1 VPSAKRPP
9 SVIARGGVHYLAEQD
24 YRLMTQLNDLATA
37 GAGAQNKLG
46 AHAQPTA
53 GARLLRG
60 LLVGAVLLFCIGA
73 AALGMVQPAPA
84 EPIPPEQSLVQNV
97 LPFPLN
103 ADPTPAEHTATALD
117 TPYVTETR
125 IRSGDTFA
133 TILKRLDLAD
143 TGLTSYL
150 AKEAKVRFAS
160 KLVPGRSVQAATDH
174 NGQLQWIR
182 YFHTPTSDSTGQPT
196 VKLLQINATTEGF
209 DAQELE
215 LPSEVHLE
223 VAVGT
228 IERSLFATTDAASIP
243 DGITM
248 QIAEVLGSKIDF
260 FRGIHRGDQFRVV
273 YENRTF
279 EGRPAGPGRVL
290 AVEFVNKGKIS
301 TAVWFSPDG
310 KTGSYY
316 DLEGESLR
324 GAFLRNSIKFSRV
337 SSTFGLRTL
346 ANNQAWS
353 GHHPGVDYV
362 APSGTPIHATADG
375 VVQLAGWHF
384 GYGNTIILKHHSKIT
399 TLYAHQSRFA
409 DGMTVGTKVSQGQ
422 LIGYVGSTGWSTGAH
437 LHYEFRV
444 ADKPIDPLS
453 ATAAMPAAT
462 PLEPEHRAQ
471 FAQAI
476 APYRQQLQ
484 VLAQFQGVV
493 PEISSVAV
501 R

>member
-1 VPSAKRPP
+1 
-9 SVIARGGVHYLAEQD
+9 
-24 YRLMTQLNDLATA
+24 MTRNNDLATVEA
-37 GAGAQNKLG
+37 GALTALG
-46 AHAQPTA
+46 TSDKAST
-53 GARLLRG
+53 GSRLLRG
-60 LLVGAVLLFCIGA
+60 LLLSAALLLCIGA
-73 AALGMVQPAPA
+73 AALGMVQPAQT

-97 LPFPLN
+97 LPFPLE
-103 ADPTPAEHTATALD
+103 ADPTPAEHSATAPN

-125 IRSGDTFA
+125 IRSGDTIA
-133 TILKRLDLAD
+133 TILKRLDITDSSLS
-143 TGLTSYL
+143 TYL

-174 NGQLQWIR
+174 NGQLQWVR
-182 YFHTPTSDSTGQPT
+182 YFHTPTSNSTGEPT
-196 VKLLQINATTEGF
+196 VKLLQINAAADGF
-209 DAQELE
+209 TAEELE
-215 LPSEVHLE
+215 LPSEVHIE

-228 IERSLFATTDAASIP
+228 IERSLFATTDAAGIP
-243 DGITM
+243 DNITM
-248 QIAEVLGSKIDF
+248 QMAEVLGSKIDF

-290 AVEFVNKGKIS
+290 AVEFINKGKSS

-316 DLEGESLR
+316 NLEGESLR
-324 GAFLRNSIKFSRV
+324 GAFLRNSIKFSRI
-337 SSTFGLRTL
+337 SSTFGLRTI

-362 APSGTPIHATADG
+362 APTGTPIHATADG

-409 DGMTVGTKVSQGQ
+409 DGITVGTKVSQGQ

-462 PLEPEHRAQ
+462 PLEPEQRVE
-471 FAQAI
+471 FAQAV

-484 VLAQFQGVV
+484 VLAKFQEVM

>member
-1 VPSAKRPP
+1 
-9 SVIARGGVHYLAEQD
+9 
-24 YRLMTQLNDLATA
+24 
-37 GAGAQNKLG
+37 
-46 AHAQPTA
+46 
-53 GARLLRG
+53 
-60 LLVGAVLLFCIGA
+60 
-73 AALGMVQPAPA
+73 
-84 EPIPPEQSLVQNV
+84 
-97 LPFPLN
+97 
-103 ADPTPAEHTATALD
+103 
-117 TPYVTETR
+117 
-125 IRSGDTFA
+125 
-133 TILKRLDLAD
+133 
-143 TGLTSYL
+143 
-150 AKEAKVRFAS
+150 
-160 KLVPGRSVQAATDH
+160 
-174 NGQLQWIR
+174 
-182 YFHTPTSDSTGQPT
+182 
-196 VKLLQINATTEGF
+196 LLQINAEADGF
-209 DAQELE
+209 TAEELE
-215 LPSEVHLE
+215 LPSEVHIE

-228 IERSLFATTDAASIP
+228 IERSLFATTDAAGIP
-243 DGITM
+243 DNITM
-248 QIAEVLGSKIDF
+248 QMAEVLGSKIDF

-290 AVEFVNKGKIS
+290 AVEFMNKGKSS

-316 DLEGESLR
+316 NLEGESLR
-324 GAFLRNSIKFSRV
+324 GAFLRNSIKFSRI
-337 SSTFGLRTL
+337 SSTFGLRTI

-362 APSGTPIHATADG
+362 APTGTPIHATADG
-375 VVQLAGWHF
+375 VVQLVGWHF

-409 DGMTVGTKVSQGQ
+409 DGIAVGTKVSQGQ
-422 LIGYVGSTGWSTGAH
+422 LIGYVGSTGWSTGPH

-462 PLEPEHRAQ
+462 PLEPEQRAE
-471 FAQAI
+471 FAQAV

-484 VLAQFQGVV
+484 VLAKFQEVM

>member
-1 VPSAKRPP
+1 
-9 SVIARGGVHYLAEQD
+9 
-24 YRLMTQLNDLATA
+24 MTRNNDLANA
-37 GAGAQNKLG
+37 GAISLTALG
-46 AHAQPTA
+46 TSNQVGT
-53 GARLLRG
+53 GSRLLRG
-60 LLVGAVLLFCIGA
+60 LLLSVVLLLCIGA
-73 AALGMVQPAPA
+73 AALGMVQPAQT

-97 LPFPLN
+97 LPFPLS
-103 ADPTPAEHTATALD
+103 ADPTPAEHSATAPN

-125 IRSGDTFA
+125 IRSGDTIA
-133 TILKRLDLAD
+133 TILKRLDITDSSLS
-143 TGLTSYL
+143 SYL

-174 NGQLQWIR
+174 NGRLQWVR
-182 YFHTPTSDSTGQPT
+182 YFHTPTSNSTGEPT
-196 VKLLQINATTEGF
+196 VKLLQINAEADGF
-209 DAQELE
+209 TAEELE
-215 LPSEVHLE
+215 LPSEVHIE

-228 IERSLFATTDAASIP
+228 IERSLFATTDAAGIP
-243 DGITM
+243 DNITM
-248 QIAEVLGSKIDF
+248 QMAEVLGSKIDF

-290 AVEFVNKGKIS
+290 AVEFMNKGKSS

-316 DLEGESLR
+316 NLDGESLR
-324 GAFLRNSIKFSRV
+324 GAFLRNSIKFSRI
-337 SSTFGLRTL
+337 SSTFGLRTI

-362 APSGTPIHATADG
+362 APTGTPIHATADG

-409 DGMTVGTKVSQGQ
+409 DGITVGTKVSQGQ
-422 LIGYVGSTGWSTGAH
+422 LIGYVGSTGWSTGPH

-462 PLEPEHRAQ
+462 PLEPEQRAE
-471 FAQAI
+471 FAQAV

-484 VLAQFQGVV
+484 VLAKFQEVM

>member
-1 VPSAKRPP
+1 
-9 SVIARGGVHYLAEQD
+9 
-24 YRLMTQLNDLATA
+24 MTQHNDLATT
-37 GAGAQNKLG
+37 GAQALTDLG
-46 AHAQPTA
+46 TSTLPTA
-53 GARLLRG
+53 GSRFLRSLMLSAALL
-60 LLVGAVLLFCIGA
+60 LCIGA

-84 EPIPPEQSLVQNV
+84 EPIPPEQSLIQNV
-97 LPFPLN
+97 LPFPLE
-103 ADPTPAEHTATALD
+103 ADPTPAEHTATALN

-125 IRSGDTFA
+125 IRSGDTIA
-133 TILKRLDLAD
+133 TVLKRLDITDSSLSA
-143 TGLTSYL
+143 YL
-150 AKEAKVRFAS
+150 AKEGKVRFAS

-174 NGQLQWIR
+174 NGQLQWVR
-182 YFHTPTSDSTGQPT
+182 YFHTPNSDSTGQPS
-196 VKLLQINATTEGF
+196 VKLLQINATAEGF
-209 DAQELE
+209 NAQELE
-215 LPSEVHLE
+215 LPSEVHIE

-248 QIAEVLGSKIDF
+248 QMAEILGSKIDF

-273 YENRTF
+273 YENRSF

-290 AVEFVNKGKIS
+290 ALEFVNKGKAS
-301 TAVWFSPDG
+301 TALWFSQDG

-337 SSTFGLRTL
+337 SSTFGMRTI

-362 APSGTPIHATADG
+362 APTGTPIHATADG

-399 TLYAHQSRFA
+399 TLYGHQSRFA
-409 DGMTVGTKVSQGQ
+409 EGIAVGTKVSQGQ

-444 ADKPIDPLS
+444 ADKPIDPLT
-453 ATAAMPAAT
+453 ATAAIPAGI

-471 FAQAI
+471 FAQAV

-484 VLAQFQGVV
+484 VLTQFQEVV

>member
-1 VPSAKRPP
+1 
-9 SVIARGGVHYLAEQD
+9 
-24 YRLMTQLNDLATA
+24 
-37 GAGAQNKLG
+37 
-46 AHAQPTA
+46 
-53 GARLLRG
+53 
-60 LLVGAVLLFCIGA
+60 
-73 AALGMVQPAPA
+73 
-84 EPIPPEQSLVQNV
+84 
-97 LPFPLN
+97 
-103 ADPTPAEHTATALD
+103 
-117 TPYVTETR
+117 
-125 IRSGDTFA
+125 
-133 TILKRLDLAD
+133 
-143 TGLTSYL
+143 
-150 AKEAKVRFAS
+150 
-160 KLVPGRSVQAATDH
+160 VQAATDH
-174 NGQLQWIR
+174 NGQLQWVR
-182 YFHTPTSDSTGQPT
+182 YFHTPTSDSSGQPT
-196 VKLLQINATTEGF
+196 VKLLQIDTTAEGF
-209 DAQELE
+209 NAQELE
-215 LPSEVHLE
+215 LPSEVHIE

-248 QIAEVLGSKIDF
+248 QMAEVLGSKIDF

-290 AVEFVNKGKIS
+290 AVEFVNKGRAS
-301 TAVWFSPDG
+301 TAVWFSQDG

-337 SSTFGLRTL
+337 SSTFGLRTI

-362 APSGTPIHATADG
+362 APTGTPIHATADG

-409 DGMTVGTKVSQGQ
+409 DGITVGTKVSQGQ

-444 ADKPIDPLS
+444 AEKPIDPLT
-453 ATAAMPAAT
+453 ATAAMPAGI

-471 FAQAI
+471 FAEAV

-484 VLAQFQGVV
+484 VLAKFQEVV

>member
-1 VPSAKRPP
+1 
-9 SVIARGGVHYLAEQD
+9 
-24 YRLMTQLNDLATA
+24 MTRNNDLATVEA
-37 GAGAQNKLG
+37 GALTALG
-46 AHAQPTA
+46 TSDKAST
-53 GARLLRG
+53 GSRLLRG
-60 LLVGAVLLFCIGA
+60 LLLSAALLLCIGA
-73 AALGMVQPAPA
+73 AALGMVQPAQT

-97 LPFPLN
+97 LPFPLE
-103 ADPTPAEHTATALD
+103 ADPTPAEHSATAPN

-125 IRSGDTFA
+125 IRSGDTIA
-133 TILKRLDLAD
+133 TILKRLDITDSSLS
-143 TGLTSYL
+143 TYL

-174 NGQLQWIR
+174 NGQLQWVR
-182 YFHTPTSDSTGQPT
+182 YFHTPTSNSTGEPT
-196 VKLLQINATTEGF
+196 VKLLQINAAADGF
-209 DAQELE
+209 TAEELE
-215 LPSEVHLE
+215 LPSEVHIE

-228 IERSLFATTDAASIP
+228 IERSLFATTDAAGIP
-243 DGITM
+243 DNITM
-248 QIAEVLGSKIDF
+248 QMAEVLGSKIDF
-260 FRGIHRGDQFRVV
+260 FRSIHRGDQFRVV

-290 AVEFVNKGKIS
+290 AVEFINKGKSS

-316 DLEGESLR
+316 NLEGESLR
-324 GAFLRNSIKFSRV
+324 GAFLRNSIKFSRI
-337 SSTFGLRTL
+337 SSTFGLRTI

-362 APSGTPIHATADG
+362 APTGTPIHATADG

-409 DGMTVGTKVSQGQ
+409 DGITVGTKVSQGQ

-462 PLEPEHRAQ
+462 PLEPEQRAE
-471 FAQAI
+471 FAQAV

-484 VLAQFQGVV
+484 VLAKFQEVM

>member
-1 VPSAKRPP
+1 
-9 SVIARGGVHYLAEQD
+9 
-24 YRLMTQLNDLATA
+24 MTRNNDLATA
-37 GAGAQNKLG
+37 GAAALTELG
-46 AHAQPTA
+46 TSNQAST
-53 GARLLRG
+53 GSRLLRG
-60 LLVGAVLLFCIGA
+60 LLLSAVLLLCIGA
-73 AALGMVQPAPA
+73 AALGMVQPAQT

-97 LPFPLN
+97 LPFPLE
-103 ADPTPAEHTATALD
+103 ADPTPTEHSATAPN

-125 IRSGDTFA
+125 IRSGDTIA
-133 TILKRLDLAD
+133 TILKRLDITDSSLS
-143 TGLTSYL
+143 SYL

-174 NGQLQWIR
+174 NGRLQWVR
-182 YFHTPTSDSTGQPT
+182 YFHTPTSNSTGEPT
-196 VKLLQINATTEGF
+196 VKLLQINAAVDGF
-209 DAQELE
+209 TSEELE
-215 LPSEVHLE
+215 LPSEVHIE

-228 IERSLFATTDAASIP
+228 IERSLFATTDAAGIP
-243 DGITM
+243 DNITM
-248 QIAEVLGSKIDF
+248 QMAEVLGSKIDF

-290 AVEFVNKGKIS
+290 AVEFMNKGKSS

-316 DLEGESLR
+316 NLEGESLR
-324 GAFLRNSIKFSRV
+324 GAFLRNSIKFSRI
-337 SSTFGLRTL
+337 SSTFGLRTI

-362 APSGTPIHATADG
+362 APTGTPIHATADG

-384 GYGNTIILKHHSKIT
+384 GYGNTIILRHHSKIT

-409 DGMTVGTKVSQGQ
+409 DGITVGTKVSQGQ
-422 LIGYVGSTGWSTGAH
+422 LIGYVGSTGWSTGPH

-462 PLEPEHRAQ
+462 PLEPEQRAE
-471 FAQAI
+471 FAQAV

-484 VLAQFQGVV
+484 VLAKFQEVM

>member
-1 VPSAKRPP
+1 
-9 SVIARGGVHYLAEQD
+9 
-24 YRLMTQLNDLATA
+24 MTRNNDLATV
-37 GAGAQNKLG
+37 GAGALTALG
-46 AHAQPTA
+46 TSDKANT
-53 GARLLRG
+53 GSRLLRG
-60 LLVGAVLLFCIGA
+60 LLLSAALLLCIGA
-73 AALGMVQPAPA
+73 AALGMVQPAQT

-97 LPFPLN
+97 LPFPLE
-103 ADPTPAEHTATALD
+103 ADPTPAEHSATAPN

-125 IRSGDTFA
+125 IRSGDTIA
-133 TILKRLDLAD
+133 TILKRLDITDSSLA
-143 TGLTSYL
+143 TYL
-150 AKEAKVRFAS
+150 GKEAKVRFAS

-174 NGQLQWIR
+174 NGQLQWVR
-182 YFHTPTSDSTGQPT
+182 YFHTPTSNSTGEPT
-196 VKLLQINATTEGF
+196 VKLLQINAAADGF
-209 DAQELE
+209 TAEELE
-215 LPSEVHLE
+215 LPSEVHIE

-228 IERSLFATTDAASIP
+228 IERSLFATTDAAGIP
-243 DGITM
+243 DNITM
-248 QIAEVLGSKIDF
+248 QMAEVLGSKIDF

-290 AVEFVNKGKIS
+290 AVEFMNKGKSS

-316 DLEGESLR
+316 NLEGESLR
-324 GAFLRNSIKFSRV
+324 GAFLRNSIKFSRI
-337 SSTFGLRTL
+337 SSTFGLRTI

-362 APSGTPIHATADG
+362 APTGTPIHATADG

-409 DGMTVGTKVSQGQ
+409 DGITVGTKVSQGQ

-453 ATAAMPAAT
+453 ATAAMPRGWLPAVRRQCLKRTCRHRPAGRRWRPSPAT
-462 PLEPEHRAQ
+462 PPGR
-471 FAQAI
+471 
-476 APYRQQLQ
+476 
-484 VLAQFQGVV
+484 
-493 PEISSVAV
+493 
-501 R
+501 

>member
-1 VPSAKRPP
+1 MSQ
-9 SVIARGGVHYLAEQD
+9 H
-24 YRLMTQLNDLATA
+24 NDLVTA
-37 GAGAQNKLG
+37 KAFASSSLG
-46 AHAQPTA
+46 TSAPPVGGSHI
-53 GARLLRG
+53 LRG
-60 LLVGAVLLFCIGA
+60 LLVSVVLLLCIGA
-73 AALGMVQPAPA
+73 AALGMVQPAQP

-97 LPFPLN
+97 LPFPLEAN
-103 ADPTPAEHTATALD
+103 PTPAEHDATAVNA
-117 TPYVTETR
+117 PYVTETR
-125 IRSGDTFA
+125 IRSGDTIA
-133 TILKRLDLAD
+133 TILKRLDIAD
-143 TGLTSYL
+143 SSLSSYL
-150 AKEAKVRFAS
+150 VKEPKVRFAS

-174 NGQLQWIR
+174 NGQLKWVR
-182 YFHTPTSDSTGQPT
+182 YFHTPTSDSIGQPT
-196 VKLLQINATTEGF
+196 VKLLQINATDDGF
-209 DAQELE
+209 SAEELE
-215 LPSEVHLE
+215 LPSEVHIE

-228 IERSLFATTDAASIP
+228 IERSLFATTDAAGIP

-273 YENRTF
+273 YENRSF

-290 AVEFVNKGKIS
+290 AVEFVSKGKSS
-301 TAVWFSPDG
+301 TAVWFSPEG
-310 KTGSYY
+310 QAGSYY

-324 GAFLRNSIKFSRV
+324 GAFLRNSIKFSRI
-337 SSTFGLRTL
+337 SSTFGMRNLT
-346 ANNQAWS
+346 NNQAWS
-353 GHHPGVDYV
+353 GHHPGVDYA
-362 APSGTPIHATADG
+362 APTGTPIHATADG

-399 TLYAHQSRFA
+399 TLYGHQSRFA
-409 DGMTVGTKVSQGQ
+409 EGITVGTKVSQGQ

-453 ATAAMPAAT
+453 ATAAMPAST
-462 PLEPEHRAQ
+462 PLEPEQRAQ
-471 FAQAI
+471 FAQAA

-484 VLAQFQGVV
+484 VLAKFQEFV

>member
-1 VPSAKRPP
+1 
-9 SVIARGGVHYLAEQD
+9 
-24 YRLMTQLNDLATA
+24 MTRNNDLATA
-37 GAGAQNKLG
+37 GAGALTKLG
-46 AHAQPTA
+46 TSTKPNT
-53 GARLLRG
+53 GSRLLRG
-60 LLVGAVLLFCIGA
+60 LLLSAALLLCIGA
-73 AALGMVQPAPA
+73 AALGMVQPTQT

-97 LPFPLN
+97 LPFPLS
-103 ADPTPAEHTATALD
+103 ADPTPAEHSATAPN

-125 IRSGDTFA
+125 IRSGDTIA
-133 TILKRLDLAD
+133 TILKRLDITDSSLA
-143 TGLTSYL
+143 TYL
-150 AKEAKVRFAS
+150 GKEAKVRFAS

-174 NGQLQWIR
+174 NGQLQWVR
-182 YFHTPTSDSTGQPT
+182 YFHTPNSNSAGEPT
-196 VKLLQINATTEGF
+196 VKLLQINAAADGF
-209 DAQELE
+209 TAEELE
-215 LPSEVHLE
+215 LPSEVHIE
-223 VAVGT
+223 IAVGT
-228 IERSLFATTDAASIP
+228 IERSLFATTDAAGIP
-243 DGITM
+243 DNITM
-248 QIAEVLGSKIDF
+248 QMAEVLGSKIDF

-273 YENRTF
+273 YENRSF
-279 EGRPAGPGRVL
+279 EGRPAGTGRVL
-290 AVEFVNKGKIS
+290 AVEFMNKGKSS

-316 DLEGESLR
+316 NLEGESLR
-324 GAFLRNSIKFSRV
+324 GAFLRNSIKFSRI
-337 SSTFGLRTL
+337 SSTFGLRTI

-362 APSGTPIHATADG
+362 APTGTPIHATADG

-409 DGMTVGTKVSQGQ
+409 DGITVGTKVSQGQ
-422 LIGYVGSTGWSTGAH
+422 LIGYVGSTGWSTGPH

-462 PLEPEHRAQ
+462 PLEPEQRAE
-471 FAQAI
+471 FAQAV

-484 VLAQFQGVV
+484 VLAKFQEVI

>member
-1 VPSAKRPP
+1 
-9 SVIARGGVHYLAEQD
+9 
-24 YRLMTQLNDLATA
+24 MTRNNDLATA
-37 GAGAQNKLG
+37 GASALAQLG
-46 AHAQPTA
+46 TSTQPTA
-53 GARLLRG
+53 GSRLLRG
-60 LLVGAVLLFCIGA
+60 LLLSAVLLLCIGA
-73 AALGMVQPAPA
+73 AALGMVQPAQT
-84 EPIPPEQSLVQNV
+84 EPVPPEQSLVQNV
-97 LPFPLN
+97 LPFPLE
-103 ADPTPAEHTATALD
+103 ADPTPAEHSATAPN

-125 IRSGDTFA
+125 IRSGDTIA
-133 TILKRLDLAD
+133 TILKRLDITDSSLS
-143 TGLTSYL
+143 SYL

-160 KLVPGRSVQAATDH
+160 RLVPGRSVQAATDH
-174 NGQLQWIR
+174 NGRLQWVR
-182 YFHTPTSDSTGQPT
+182 YFHTPTSNSTGEPT
-196 VKLLQINATTEGF
+196 VKLLQINAETDGF
-209 DAQELE
+209 TAAELE
-215 LPSEVHLE
+215 LPSEVHIE

-228 IERSLFATTDAASIP
+228 IERSLFATTDAAGIP
-243 DGITM
+243 DNITM
-248 QIAEVLGSKIDF
+248 QIADVLGSKIDF

-290 AVEFVNKGKIS
+290 AVEFMNKGKSS

-316 DLEGESLR
+316 NLDGESLR
-324 GAFLRNSIKFSRV
+324 GAFLRNSIKFSRI
-337 SSTFGLRTL
+337 SSRFGLRTI

-353 GHHPGVDYV
+353 GHHSGVDYA
-362 APSGTPIHATADG
+362 APTGTPIHATADG
-375 VVQLAGWHF
+375 VVKLAGWHF

-409 DGMTVGTKVSQGQ
+409 DGITVGTKVSQGQ
-422 LIGYVGSTGWSTGAH
+422 LIGYVGSTGWSTGPH

-462 PLEPEHRAQ
+462 PLEPEQRAE
-471 FAQAI
+471 FAQAV

-484 VLAQFQGVV
+484 VLAKFQEIM